1 MNKKLLAVAVAS
13 ALAVPVTASAQ
24 VAISGIF
31 KVGISNISA
40 GGTETPGRANSS
52 QMRVDDNSSRILFN
66 VTEDLGG
73 GLAAIGQL
81 DLRFAPDQA
90 SAAPTS
96 NPIGSGNTYVGLR
109 STSWGTVSL
118 GRWDLHYGS
127 QPDDLASKAGALM
140 GSSVSLM
147 DFQLSGTGTA
157 QTVAVA
163 NATRTANVIKWDSPN
178 WGGFQLTAAYSTSP
192 LAASSEGDMGVNT
205 ATPGKGDGMNL
216 KGVFTGSNWQ
226 IGASMWEAEAE
237 AVNTAVATT
246 ATNFQNPRLEQSSQ
260 AFWGYIRFGGFK
272 VGAAANMAELTNAGV
287 VVSDRM
293 SMTLPVSY
301 TTGPHNFYAH
311 YTMAQ
316 EDDAAQF
323 TGLDTKATMIAFA
336 YVYDLSKRTSVGL
349 TYAQIDNGAA
359 ANYNFFT
366 GGSLGSSDANPGRG
380 EDLSLIQATLR
391 HAF

>member
-1 MNKKLLAVAVAS
+1 MNKKLLAAAVAS

-31 KVGISNISA
+31 KVGISNISM
-40 GGTETPGRANSS
+40 GGTVTPGRANDS
-52 QMRVDDNSSRILFN
+52 QIRVDDNSSRILFN

-90 SAAPTS
+90 GAAPAN

-118 GRWDLHYGS
+118 GRWDLHYGK
-127 QPDDLASKAGALM
+127 QPEDLAAKAGALM
-140 GSSVSLM
+140 ASSTSLM
-147 DFQLSGTGTA
+147 DYQLSSGA
-157 QTVAVA
+157 NVAVA

-178 WGGFQLTAAYSTSP
+178 WGGLALTAAYSTSP
-192 LAASSEGDMGVNT
+192 LAASSEGDMGV
-205 ATPGKGDGMNL
+205 APSADGMGMN
-216 KGVFTGSNWQ
+216 FAAAYTAANWQ
-226 IGASMWEAEAE
+226 VGASMWEAETE
-237 AVNTAVATT
+237 AVNTATT
-246 ATNFQNPRLEQSSQ
+246 SLTANPRLEQSSQ
-260 AFWGYIRFGGFK
+260 SFWGYMRFGGFK
-272 VGAAANMAELTNAGV
+272 VGVGANTAELKNAGV

-293 SMTLPVSY
+293 TFTVPVSY
-301 TTGPHNFYAH
+301 TVGPNNFYLT
-311 YTMAQ
+311 YTMAG

-323 TGLDTKATMIAFA
+323 ANTATEATMISAA
-336 YVYDLSKRTSVGL
+336 YVYDLSKRTSVGI
-349 TYAQIDNGAA
+349 TYSMIDNDAN

-366 GGSLGSSDANPGRG
+366 GTSLGSPDAATGRG
-380 EDLSLIQATLR
+380 EDPTLIQFTLR

>member
-1 MNKKLLAVAVAS
+1 MNKKLLAVAVAG
-13 ALAVPVTASAQ
+13 ALAAPGAAMAQ
-24 VAISGIF
+24 VTISGIF
-31 KVGISNISA
+31 KVGVSNISM
-40 GGTETPGRANSS
+40 GGTVTPGRANDS
-52 QMRVDDNSSRILFN
+52 QLRVDDNSSRILFN

-90 SAAPTS
+90 SSAPTS

-147 DFQLSGTGTA
+147 DYQLNGTGASATA
-157 QTVAVA
+157 AIA

-178 WGGFQLTAAYSTSP
+178 WGGFTITGAYSTSP
-192 LAASSEGDMGVNT
+192 LAASSEGDMGV
-205 ATPGKGDGMNL
+205 APSGDGSGLNV
-216 KGVFTGSNWQ
+216 KAAFTGSNWQ
-226 IGASMWEAEAE
+226 IGASMWEAETE
-237 AVNTAVATT
+237 AVNTAAALAV
-246 ATNFQNPRLEQSSQ
+246 NPRTEQSSQ
-260 AFWGYIRFGGFK
+260 VVWGYIRFGGFK
-272 VGAAANMAELTNAGV
+272 VGAAMNVAELTTAGV
-287 VVSDRM
+287 VVSDRT
-293 SMTLPVSY
+293 SYTVPVSFV
-301 TTGPHNFYAH
+301 TGPHNFYLT
-311 YTMAQ
+311 YTMAG

-323 TGLDTKATMIAFA
+323 TGLATEATMISAA
-336 YVYDLSKRTSVGL
+336 YVYDLSKRTSVGI
-349 TYAQIDNGAA
+349 TYSAIDNETN

-366 GGSLGSSDANPGRG
+366 GTSLGSADAFTGRG
-380 EDLSLIQATLR
+380 EDPTLIQLTLR